1 MWEAL
6 FQKGY
11 VGVGVALSR
20 KSKKKKKSN
29 KDSWITLMKLSYVK
43 ITANSVNKEKDIFY
57 NKGGYNYY

>member
-29 KDSWITLMKLSYVK
+29 KDSCETLMKLLLWNWVMLR
-43 ITANSVNKEKDIFY
+43 
-57 NKGGYNYY
+57 